1 MAYRVPHDY
10 INLNASVDLAPEV
23 VESKLEFLLA
33 NVVPRARVQ
42 LDRCFYQ
49 AFTGT
54 LEDLTKGVTDNTYY
68 FFTETAMPPQFNHLA
83 VPVFKI
89 LVAYAGGLGNIV
101 GHNGEDEP
109 SKEHKVAELKGVAA
123 KVFKYDGAAAEEPS
137 ITAHLHPQPSRTL
150 H

>member
-10 INLNASVDLAPEV
+10 ITLDESVDLAPDV

-33 NVVPRARVQ
+33 RVVPRARVQ

-54 LEDLTKGVTDNTYY
+54 LEDLTKGVTDNIYY

-89 LVAYAGGLGNIV
+89 LVAYAGSLGNLI
-101 GHNGEDEP
+101 HHKDEP
-109 SKEHKVAELKGVAA
+109 SREQSMTEIKGVAA
-123 KVFKYDGAAAEEPS
+123 KVFKYDGAAAEEPR